1 MYFQTLDDK
10 TECIGVYVNGKLN
23 FDYIPDNLTKTW
35 RYTGSVK
42 DENIEYAWLYANGVD
57 LGSACPEHLSE
68 RLDKAQRK
76 FRAFLKTFEIGKI
89 NMREHCF
96 FDLVPETFLKEFC
109 EVKNL
114 VTQHVFEHYERPEN
128 YDMLASFEKLLYKIK
143 YQDLNINIDGCKS
156 YFHTSLGRRK
166 VGDLLKGSNHIDYNL
181 FGTVTG
187 RLTTHKK
194 SFPILTM
201 RKDFRA
207 LIKPKNTAFVSLD
220 YNGAE
225 VRTFLDLSGIE
236 QPMCDVHQWN
246 IENVFNNSIDRES
259 AKTNFFSWLYN
270 PESTAISSDLYKREK
285 VLDKWYDGWY
295 IKTPFKRKIKVPAKK
310 ALNYLIQ
317 STTSDRVLI
326 RATEI
331 DDLLKERKSF
341 ISHIVHD
348 ELVLDFHESD
358 RDLLPKIK
366 EIFETDNF
374 KANIMIGPNYLDLK
388 DLNV

>member
-1 MYFQTLDDK
+1 VYFQTLDDK
-10 TECIGVYVNGKLN
+10 TECVGVYVDGKLN
-23 FDYIPDNLTKTW
+23 FDHIPDNLTRTW

-42 DENIEYAWLYANGVD
+42 DDDVQYAWIYAGGVD
-57 LGSACPEHLSE
+57 LEGACPEHLSE

-114 VTQHVFEHYERPEN
+114 VTQHVFEHYEKPEN

-143 YQDLNINIDGCKS
+143 YQNLNINIDGCKS

-166 VGDLLKGSNHIDYNL
+166 VGDLLKGSSHIDYNL

-207 LIKPKNTAFVSLD
+207 LVKPKNTAFVSLD

-236 QPMCDVHQWN
+236 QPKCDVHQWN
-246 IENVFNNSIDRES
+246 IENVFENSIDRER

-270 PESTAISSDLYKREK
+270 PESDVICSDLYNREK

-295 IKTPFKRKIKVPAKK
+295 ISTPFKRKIKVPAKK

-317 STTSDRVLI
+317 STTSDRVMT

-331 DDLLKERKSF
+331 DSLLGERKSF

-366 EIFETDNF
+366 DIFETDNF
-374 KANIMIGPNYLDLK
+374 MANVKIGPNYLDLK
-388 DLNV
+388 DLSI

>member
-10 TECIGVYVNGKLN
+10 TECVGVYVDGKLH
-23 FDYIPDNLTKTW
+23 FDKIPKNLTRTW
-35 RYTGSVK
+35 RYTGSVQ
-42 DENIEYAWLYANGVD
+42 DDNIEYAWIFSDGASLE
-57 LGSACPEHLSE
+57 SACPAHLTE
-68 RLDKAQRK
+68 RLEKAQRK
-76 FRAFLKTFEIGKI
+76 FRAFLKTFEIGRI
-89 NMREHCF
+89 NLREHCF
-96 FDLVPETFLKEFC
+96 FDMVPETFLMEFC
-109 EVKNL
+109 EIKNQI
-114 VTQHVFEHYERPEN
+114 TEHVFENYEKPEN
-128 YDMLASFEKLLYKIK
+128 YDTLVSFEKLLYKIK
-143 YQDLNINIDGCKS
+143 YQDLNININECKQL
-156 YFHTSLGRRK
+156 FTTTLGRRK
-166 VGDLLKGSNHIDYNL
+166 ANELLKGSKYIDYNL
-181 FGTVTG
+181 YGTVTG
-187 RLTTHKK
+187 RLSTRKK

-225 VRTFLDLSGIE
+225 VRTFLDLAGVE
-236 QPMCDVHQWN
+236 QPKCDVHQWN

-270 PESTAISSDLYKREK
+270 PESDAISSDLYKREK

-317 STTSDRVLI
+317 STTSDRVMT

-331 DDLLKERKSF
+331 DNLLKERKSF

-358 RDLLPKIK
+358 RDLLPDIK
-366 EIFETDNF
+366 KVFETDQYLS
-374 KANIMIGPNYLDLK
+374 NIKIGSNYLDLK
-388 DLNV
+388 DLKL